1 MKCFILYGSFLGQF
15 CPSWRHK
22 GTFYEKQYVR
32 FSIFRLAQCS
42 RAREVTWSGRWW
54 AIPNNSPI
62 DHFVDLKV
70 GIALLRLEKLE
81 IIFCAVLKFI
91 INLKFIV
98 DSGSVESIF
107 WYKIFVIDNWKCQES
122 RKILLNK
129 SETYCGNQLHASLSS
144 DYANLFHP

>member
-1 MKCFILYGSFLGQF
+1 MEVFWGNF
-15 CPSWRHK
+15 
-22 GTFYEKQYVR
+22 VR
-32 FSIFRLAQCS
+32 FEGTKARFMKNSMSGFQFFALRNAQ

-70 GIALLRLEKLE
+70 GITLLRLEKLE
-81 IIFCAVLKFI
+81 IIFCAVLY
-91 INLKFIV
+91 LKFIV

-122 RKILLNK
+122 RKILVNK